1 MFRRER
7 RPLSA
12 LTWSDDRT
20 FRLDDA
26 EYVCRPFGNRVPS
39 TSDRFCILKPRWS
52 VLLYEQMLTE
62 LAPRNVV
69 EVGIYDGGST
79 ALFARLAQPQKLV
92 AIDVKTT
99 ASPALEEYLD
109 ARRLRDTVATYYGVD
124 QADTLRLTQILD
136 SEFGTEPLDLVID
149 DASHAVAPTRGDIQ
163 LPLPPAATG
172 RHLPHRGLVL
182 GAQSA
187 ADPRRRNSAH
197 CPGVRADPRVREPKR
212 CHSRGHGQPRLD
224 SRATRAR
231 RVGRLLRCRRAPR
244 RPRPGSSRVRD
255 T

>member
-7 RPLSA
+7 RSSSA

-20 FRLDDA
+20 FRLDDT

-92 AIDVKTT
+92 AIDIKTT

-124 QADTLRLTQILD
+124 QADTPRLTQILD
-136 SEFGTEPLDLVID
+136 REFGTEPLDLVID
-149 DASHAVAPTRGDIQ
+149 DASHAVAPTRTTFDCLFPRLRPGATYLIEDWSWAHS
-163 LPLPPAATG
+163 PLPTRVEETPLTVLVFELILACANRSDVISEVTVNRGWTRVQRGPAELDDSFDVAALLDDRG
-172 RHLPHRGLVL
+172 R
-182 GAQSA
+182 
-187 ADPRRRNSAH
+187 D
-197 CPGVRADPRVREPKR
+197 
-212 CHSRGHGQPRLD
+212 
-224 SRATRAR
+224 
-231 RVGRLLRCRRAPR
+231 LLAN
-244 RPRPGSSRVRD
+244 